1 MYEETIILLLL
12 TTAVVGRAQTS
23 LDLLPVG
30 TEAPD
35 FTITDSKTGKKIF
48 QLSDKK
54 TQKDKDGKTVP
65 GVWTVLDFWAS
76 WCPDCRRDMPMVK
89 AIYDKYNTKIQV
101 VGVSFDTDEAKMKKY
116 LGDNQYTWLQYCE
129 FKKWKETKIS
139 KDYHISWIPTSY
151 LINPEGKIAF
161 STVKAEEMMKKLD
174 SLDQAGAL
182 KPAQVQTALKKVY
195 NESIDPMAQIDEAL
209 AKARKNG
216 KFVICQV
223 GGNWCP
229 WCLKFAYFVEKNVA
243 VNKMV
248 NDHFEYIHVNY
259 NRRKTAGDAAVKK
272 AEQLMKRLNNPQRF
286 GFPVFVVLDE
296 TGKVLHIQDSSFLE
310 EGKGYNEEKVL
321 RFLKSWTPQA
331 VKDKE
336 RGCVINLWHTL
347 YLFHI
352 VILCITNLLLSE
364 IRKHLA
370 SPYQ

>member
-1 MYEETIILLLL
+1 MKKLLFFLLL

-23 LDLLPVG
+23 LDLLPAG

-116 LGDNQYTWLQYCE
+116 LGDNQYSWLQYCE

-151 LINPEGKIAF
+151 LINPEGKVAF

-209 AKARKNG
+209 AKAKKNG

-229 WCLKFAYFVEKNVA
+229 WCLKFADFVEKNAA

-259 NRRKTAGDAAVKK
+259 NRRKSAGDAAVKK

-321 RFLKSWTPQA
+321 RFLKSWTPQTI
-331 VKDKE
+331 K
-336 RGCVINLWHTL
+336 G
-347 YLFHI
+347 
-352 VILCITNLLLSE
+352 
-364 IRKHLA
+364 
-370 SPYQ
+370 

>member
-1 MYEETIILLLL
+1 MKKLLFFLLLM
-12 TTAVVGRAQTS
+12 TAVVGRAQTS

-161 STVKAEEMMKKLD
+161 STVKAEEMMKKLA
-174 SLDQAGAL
+174 SLD
-182 KPAQVQTALKKVY
+182 
-195 NESIDPMAQIDEAL
+195 
-209 AKARKNG
+209 
-216 KFVICQV
+216 
-223 GGNWCP
+223 
-229 WCLKFAYFVEKNVA
+229 
-243 VNKMV
+243 
-248 NDHFEYIHVNY
+248 
-259 NRRKTAGDAAVKK
+259 
-272 AEQLMKRLNNPQRF
+272 
-286 GFPVFVVLDE
+286 
-296 TGKVLHIQDSSFLE
+296 
-310 EGKGYNEEKVL
+310 
-321 RFLKSWTPQA
+321 
-331 VKDKE
+331 
-336 RGCVINLWHTL
+336 
-347 YLFHI
+347 
-352 VILCITNLLLSE
+352 
-364 IRKHLA
+364 
-370 SPYQ
+370 

>member
-1 MYEETIILLLL
+1 
-12 TTAVVGRAQTS
+12 
-23 LDLLPVG
+23 
-30 TEAPD
+30 
-35 FTITDSKTGKKIF
+35 
-48 QLSDKK
+48 
-54 TQKDKDGKTVP
+54 
-65 GVWTVLDFWAS
+65 
-76 WCPDCRRDMPMVK
+76 MVK

-139 KDYHISWIPTSY
+139 KDYHIFMDSY
-151 LINPEGKIAF
+151 LLSYQSGSKIAF

-182 KPAQVQTALKKVY
+182 KPAQVQTAFKKVY

-209 AKARKNG
+209 AKAKKNG

-229 WCLKFAYFVEKNVA
+229 WCLKFADFVEKNVA

-272 AEQLMKRLNNPQRF
+272 AEQLMRATEQ
-286 GFPVFVVLDE
+286 
-296 TGKVLHIQDSSFLE
+296 SSAFRIP
-310 EGKGYNEEKVL
+310 G
-321 RFLKSWTPQA
+321 
-331 VKDKE
+331 
-336 RGCVINLWHTL
+336 
-347 YLFHI
+347 
-352 VILCITNLLLSE
+352 LCGA
-364 IRKHLA
+364 R
-370 SPYQ
+370 